1 MTLTHNQWAVVAI
14 TVTLCLAGT
23 YSMASSVM
31 STSNTVGDFE
41 PGADDILDDS
51 DAEMDHGEDTD
62 GDGLPNRM
70 ERTQYGTDPLDEDT
84 DGDGMLDGY
93 EVENGLNPL
102 DSGDAGLED
111 IIIDTV
117 TDGGA
122 DAQDA
127 NETWPDPDN
136 GPLGDPDRDGLVN
149 IEEMELGTDPRRND
163 TDGDGLNDKWESLYT
178 FTMTTASGEVELL
191 DPLNGNWDCILLDP
205 ESEANLE
212 LTIGMETWQELA
224 NFADQHSCDQVLD
237 FDSDGLPNYVEER
250 YGTNPLSD
258 DSDGDLIHDDVEIVF
273 RSKRKLNKKQTN
285 KDSN

>member
-117 TDGGA
+117 TGNLPGVDPHLPGQILVRVANACVNDGYNHVGGA
-122 DAQDA
+122 SARV
-127 NETWPDPDN
+127 PS
-136 GPLGDPDRDGLVN
+136 LGCTDIYTGCAAVLAGIVEPPEPALIIARIAGSSGVRD
-149 IEEMELGTDPRRND
+149 
-163 TDGDGLNDKWESLYT
+163 
-178 FTMTTASGEVELL
+178 
-191 DPLNGNWDCILLDP
+191 
-205 ESEANLE
+205 
-212 LTIGMETWQELA
+212 
-224 NFADQHSCDQVLD
+224 
-237 FDSDGLPNYVEER
+237 
-250 YGTNPLSD
+250 
-258 DSDGDLIHDDVEIVF
+258 
-273 RSKRKLNKKQTN
+273 
-285 KDSN
+285 